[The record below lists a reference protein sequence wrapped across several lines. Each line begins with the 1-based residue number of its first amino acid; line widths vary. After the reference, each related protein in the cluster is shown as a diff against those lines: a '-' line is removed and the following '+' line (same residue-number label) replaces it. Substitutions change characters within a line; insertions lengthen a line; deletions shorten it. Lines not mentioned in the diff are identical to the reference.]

1 MNPEGPES
9 KLMLSKLKS
18 QLEELRSKVAFL
30 DCVKKYLEVLV
41 DSNIFFIFFV
51 FPNLCSIVFILYLHK
66 ISVTY

>member
-41 DSNIFFIFFV
+41 DSNIFLFSLFSLIYV
-51 FPNLCSIVFILYLHK
+51 V
-66 ISVTY
+66 